1 MYHSSG
7 IASKLGNG
15 TAGSRQHQYPGVTL
29 RRDPANLGLSIA
41 FDPHYAHLSP
51 TVRRESSA
59 SATSSLGSFESGS
72 TLTSDIGGDTAIM
85 TRLRKSFEQKE
96 EFLRRG
102 VTHPEDATTI
112 KSSSQFGNSQANQ
125 DRKCHRSEFRSSLR
139 RIGAENN
146 FFLFCFIPCAAGLHH
161 NREFYARPNRL
172 QKSIWPPPEFDAKR
186 LSSVKESGNH
196 ENMKSATVSDAIDA
210 DHSKCTI
217 GPSASS
223 SVAGD
228 AIMPLQPKSTNTLPP
243 HRLANHLAREQ
254 FYNNTSAVKEI
265 IVVPQLHANPHDEP
279 PTIYADDNRLV
290 LESNWC
296 GIASDFV

>member
-146 FFLFCFIPCAAGLHH
+146 FFFILLYSLC
-161 NREFYARPNRL
+161 
-172 QKSIWPPPEFDAKR
+172 SW
-186 LSSVKESGNH
+186 
-196 ENMKSATVSDAIDA
+196 
-210 DHSKCTI
+210 
-217 GPSASS
+217 SS
-223 SVAGD
+223 SQSRVLRTTESSA
-228 AIMPLQPKSTNTLPP
+228 KV
-243 HRLANHLAREQ
+243 HLATARIRCQTIVQRQGEWQ
-254 FYNNTSAVKEI
+254 SWEHEIGHGERCNRRRSQQVYNRTEC
-265 IVVPQLHANPHDEP
+265 IVVGRRWCYYAIAAQ
-279 PTIYADDNRLV
+279 IYQHTAAAPFGQPFGAWAILQ
-290 LESNWC
+290 
-296 GIASDFV
+296 